1 MWGIVI
7 LILAGIGL
15 LVILPSALSLVF
27 SLIIPIL
34 IWAVVGWLTGKFMR
48 GRGYGALNNILLGVG
63 GGVLGSLLFRLLNLQ
78 GIGDIW
84 LVGNVIVG
92 IVGAVI
98 LIYAVR
104 LFSSNKAFG
113 K

>member
-1 MWGIVI
+1 MWAIVI

-15 LVILPSALSLVF
+15 LVILPTAISLVF
-27 SLIIPIL
+27 ALIIPIL
-34 IWAVVGWLTGKFMR
+34 VWALVGWLTGKLMR

-84 LVGNVIVG
+84 LVGNLIVG
-92 IVGAVI
+92 VVGAVV
-98 LIYAVR
+98 LIYVVR
-104 LFSSNKAFG
+104 LFSDNKAFG
-113 K
+113 R

>member
-1 MWGIVI
+1 MWAIII

-15 LVILPSALSLVF
+15 LVILPSALSIVSTLV
-27 SLIIPIL
+27 IPVI

-63 GGVLGSLLFRLLNLQ
+63 GGVLGSVLFSLLNLQ
-78 GIGDIW
+78 GIGNIW

-92 IVGAVI
+92 VVGAVI

-104 LFSSNKAFG
+104 LFSDNKAFG
-113 K
+113 R